1 MRMESDEFDFLAPAY
16 VRSFL
21 KTYARFLH
29 LEPGPL
35 VEEFDRRF
43 GSTKFEMS
51 QIAAL
56 DRRAKK
62 VPRERRFSS
71 WAVAAAIAIMV
82 LASLSAIGLATGP
95 EDDQDPR
102 RGVATTDESVEP
114 EESPT
119 DDPEESPSP
128 EPEESI
134 VAFTEGIE
142 LEVIA
147 AKAASW
153 LEVYAD
159 GEQLFYKVLPEGDNM
174 TFTADEKMYIR
185 LGYPAGVELIVN
197 GKNIGSPGG
206 EDPIDLVLP
215 DDVKSA
221 F

>member
-1 MRMESDEFDFLAPAY
+1 MRMESDELDFLAPAY

-21 KTYARFLH
+21 KTYARFLQID
-29 LEPGPL
+29 PAPI

-43 GSTKFEMS
+43 GSTKFEMG

-56 DRRAKK
+56 DRRTRQAPKES
-62 VPRERRFSS
+62 RLNS
-71 WAVAAAIAIMV
+71 WAVAAIVAL
-82 LASLSAIGLATGP
+82 LALATLSVIGLASTP
-95 EDDQDPR
+95 EEDDPR
-102 RGVATTDESVEP
+102 RGVAASDESPAPDESAADDA
-114 EESPT
+114 ESSPT
-119 DDPEESPSP
+119 P
-128 EPEESI
+128 EPEQSI

-142 LEVIA
+142 LEVVA

-159 GEQLFYKVLPEGDNM
+159 GEQLYYKVLPEGDNM
-174 TFTADEKMYIR
+174 KFTAEEKMYIR
-185 LGYPAGVELIVN
+185 LGYPAGVDLIVN